1 MGNRQEVPNLAHHDA
16 PCGLGSQNVSPKPPL
31 RSDQRNFRAI
41 LVFVFVLELCGLAL
55 LPLAPPS
62 FSFGLQT
69 CAFKGVTG
77 LPCPLCGGTR
87 ATQAL
92 LRGDFVRAHYLN
104 MAALPVLVAMVAGA
118 IALSI
123 EAMRGR
129 VIINGGAVIQRL
141 RGCLPAL
148 ALLFF
153 LYWIV
158 HLASA
163 VRSSKLELVDL
174 HNPIARSI
182 TQRFSDP
189 QK

>member
-1 MGNRQEVPNLAHHDA
+1 MANREEMPNVPDHDA
-16 PCGLGSQNVSPKPPL
+16 PRGSGSRNVSPKPPL
-31 RSDQRNFRAI
+31 RSDQRKFRAI
-41 LVFVFVLELCGLAL
+41 LVFVFVLALCGVAL
-55 LPLAPPS
+55 LPLTSPP
-62 FSFGLQT
+62 FSFGMQT

-104 MAALPVLVAMVAGA
+104 MAALPVLVAMVSGA
-118 IALSI
+118 IALTM
-123 EAMRGR
+123 EAMCGR
-129 VIINGGAVIQRL
+129 VIIDGGAILQRL
-141 RGCLPAL
+141 RGFLPAL

-158 HLASA
+158 HLANA
-163 VRSSKLELVDL
+163 VRSSKLELIDL

-182 TQRFSDP
+182 SERFSDP

>member
-1 MGNRQEVPNLAHHDA
+1 MGNRQEMPNLPQHSA
-16 PCGLGSQNVSPKPPL
+16 PCGLGPPKVSPRPPL

-41 LVFVFVLELCGLAL
+41 LVFLFVLALCGLAL
-55 LPLAPPS
+55 LPVAPPS

-69 CAFKGVTG
+69 CAFKGATG

-87 ATQAL
+87 AAQAL
-92 LRGDFVRAHYLN
+92 LRGDFVRAHHLN
-104 MAALPVLVAMVAGA
+104 MAALPILVAMVAGA
-118 IALSI
+118 IALTI

-141 RGCLPAL
+141 RGFLPAL
-148 ALLFF
+148 GLLFF

-158 HLASA
+158 HLAGA
-163 VRSSKLELVDL
+163 VRNSKLELVDL

-182 TQRFSDP
+182 SQCFSDS

>member
-1 MGNRQEVPNLAHHDA
+1 MGNRQEMPNVPHHDA
-16 PCGLGSQNVSPKPPL
+16 PSGLGSRNVSPKPPL

-41 LVFVFVLELCGLAL
+41 LVFVFVLALCGLAL
-55 LPLAPPS
+55 LPLAPP

-69 CAFKGVTG
+69 CAFKGATG